1 MSTSMVRAS
10 SPVHVSWQRLLEPL
24 APQIDRILGQIEGE
38 LTAPSSGLIFRALEL
53 DLEKVKVVIFGQ
65 DPYPTLGNAMGMAFS
80 IPSAIVR
87 VPASLRNIFQ
97 ELESDL
103 GVKKPV
109 SGDLSAWESSG
120 VLLLNRVLTTRIGE
134 SAAHANLGWQ
144 RITDFIAKELGSRGV
159 VAVLW
164 GKSAQELSR
173 YFEYQINSAHPSPLS
188 AYRGFFGS
196 RPFTNANNRL
206 IELGIKPVDWTI

>member
-24 APQIDRILGQIEGE
+24 APEIDRILAQLEDEI
-38 LTAPSSGLIFRALEL
+38 TTPSRESIFRALEL

-65 DPYPTLGNAMGMAFS
+65 DPYPTPGNAMGMAFS
-80 IPSAIVR
+80 IPPEISQI
-87 VPASLRNIFQ
+87 PASLRNIFQ

-103 GVKKPV
+103 GVEKPA

-134 SAAHANLGWQ
+134 SAAHADVGWQ

-159 VAVLW
+159 VAILW
-164 GKSAQELSR
+164 GKSAQELSQ
-173 YFEYQINSAHPSPLS
+173 YFEYQVSSAHPSPLS

-196 RPFTNANNRL
+196 KPFSRTNQILERNSL
-206 IELGIKPVDWTI
+206 PTISW

>member
-24 APQIDRILGQIEGE
+24 APEIDRILGQIEDE
-38 LTAPSSGLIFRALEL
+38 ITAPAHELIFRALEL

-65 DPYPTLGNAMGMAFS
+65 DPYPTPGNAMGMAFS
-80 IPSAIVR
+80 IPPGIVR
-87 VPASLRNIFQ
+87 IPASLRNIFQ

-103 GVKKPV
+103 GVEKPV
-109 SGDLSAWESSG
+109 SGDLSAWERSG
-120 VLLLNRVLTTRIGE
+120 VLLLNRVLTTRLGE
-134 SAAHANLGWQ
+134 SAAHVDLGWQ
-144 RITDFIAKELGSRGV
+144 RITDSIAQELGSRGV

-164 GKSAQELSR
+164 GKSAQELSQ
-173 YFEYQINSAHPSPLS
+173 YFEFQISSAHPSPLS

-196 RPFTNANNRL
+196 KPFSRTN
-206 IELGIKPVDWTI
+206 ELLVAQGRMPIDWSL

>member
-1 MSTSMVRAS
+1 M
-10 SPVHVSWQRLLEPL
+10 PLFDQLHPEWQSEL
-24 APQIDRILGQIEGE
+24 ARHKELIESIDRFIQDREI
-38 LTAPSSGLIFRALEL
+38 APTYDRVFRALS
-53 DLEKVKVVIFGQ
+53 DPIASTKVVIFGQ
-65 DPYPTLGNAMGMAFS
+65 DPYPTPGNAMGLAFS
-80 IPSAIVR
+80 IPPEISQI
-87 VPASLRNIFQ
+87 PASLRNIFQ

-103 GVKKPV
+103 GVEKPA

-144 RITDFIAKELGSRGV
+144 RITDFIAQELGSRGV

-164 GKSAQELSR
+164 GKSAQELSQ
-173 YFEYQINSAHPSPLS
+173 YFQYQISSAHPSPLS

-196 RPFTNANNRL
+196 KPFSRTN
-206 IELGIKPVDWTI
+206 ELLVAQGREPIDWSL